1 MKHLRCAI
9 YTRKSSEEGLEQ
21 DFNSLDAQR
30 EACEAYI
37 KSQAGEGWRLIRTR
51 YDDGG
56 VSGGTLDRRGLQALL
71 TDIEGGRVDI
81 VVVYKVDRLTRSL
94 TDFAKM
100 VEIFDAHD
108 VSFVCITQ
116 AFNTTTSMGRLTLN
130 VLLSFAQFERE
141 VTAERIRDKIAA
153 SKKKGM
159 WMGGVV
165 PLGYDVE
172 ARKLVINPTEAA
184 TVRKLFRLYLQHGNA
199 RLVKQKADR
208 LGLRTKSRKPNNGSR
223 PGAASFT
230 RGHIYQ
236 LLANAIYVGEIS
248 HKGERYPGEHA
259 PIIDRKT
266 WEAVRAQLE
275 QNAARRRHPANAKEP
290 SLLAGLIYDGEGR
303 PMTPSHANKA
313 GRRYRYYITRQPK
326 GPSPGTEA
334 IWRLP
339 ALTLEEVTLKGIHAF
354 LKDRLR
360 LSETLDLTK
369 LPPDHVK
376 AILSKASHLGDRIRD
391 AGPGEQR
398 QLLLEFVSRI
408 DVQQD
413 RLRMTLCAESLR
425 CRIGHGNDRSQDSGT
440 GTIPLD
446 IPVWLQRRGI
456 EMKFVITDESATT
469 INPDLRLIAT
479 LARAHRWS
487 EELRTG
493 VASSIGDLV
502 ARHGVDQGDVSRC
515 LPLAFLAPDI
525 VEAILQGCQP
535 GELTAAR
542 LKRIRLP
549 LSWVEQRRLLG
560 FNS

>member
-1 MKHLRCAI
+1 MKRLRCAI
-9 YTRKSSEEGLEQ
+9 YTRKSSEEGLDQ
-21 DFNSLDAQR
+21 AFNSLDAQR

-37 KSQAGEGWRLIRTR
+37 KSQAGEGWHLVRTG

-56 VSGGTLDRRGLQALL
+56 VSGGTLERPGLQALL
-71 TDIEGGRVDI
+71 TDIEAGKVN
-81 VVVYKVDRLTRSL
+81 VVVTYKVDRLTRSL
-94 TDFAKM
+94 TDFARL
-100 VEIFDAHD
+100 VEVFDAHG
-108 VSFVCITQ
+108 VSFVSITQ

-165 PLGYDVE
+165 PIGYDVE
-172 ARKLVINPTEAA
+172 ARKLVINPAEAA

-199 RLVKQKADR
+199 RLVKEKSDR
-208 LGLRTKSRKPNNGSR
+208 LGLRTKARKPNNGAR

-236 LLANAIYVGEIS
+236 LLANSIYVGKIY

-266 WEAVRAQLE
+266 WEAVQAQLE
-275 QNAARRRHPANAKEP
+275 RNAARRRHPANAKYL
-290 SLLAGLIYDGEGR
+290 SLLAGLLHDGEGR

-313 GRRYRYYITRQPK
+313 GRRYRYYITRLPK
-326 GPSPGTEA
+326 DPSPGTEA

-339 ALTLEEVTLKGIHAF
+339 APTLEEVTLKGIHAF

-376 AILSKASHLGDRIRD
+376 AILSKASHLGDRICD

-398 QLLLEFVSRI
+398 QLLLELVSRI

-413 RLRMTLCAESLR
+413 RLRMTFCAESLR
-425 CRIGHGNDRSQDSGT
+425 CRIGHGKDQSQASGP
-440 GTIPLD
+440 GTLPLD
-446 IPVWLQRRGI
+446 IPARFRRCGA
-456 EMKFVITDESATT
+456 EMKLVMTDERVSPA
-469 INPDLRLIAT
+469 NPDPRLIAT
-479 LARAHRWS
+479 VARAHLWS

-493 VASSIGDLV
+493 VASSVGDLV
-502 ARHGVDQGDVSRC
+502 TRHGVDQGDVSRC

-525 VEAILQGCQP
+525 VEAILQGRQP
-535 GELTAAR
+535 VELTAAR
-542 LKRIRLP
+542 LKRIRLS
-549 LSWVEQRRLLG
+549 LSWAEQRRLLG
-560 FNS
+560 FES

>member
-1 MKHLRCAI
+1 MKRLRCAI
-9 YTRKSSEEGLEQ
+9 YTRKSSEEGLDQ
-21 DFNSLDAQR
+21 AFSSLDAQR

-56 VSGGTLDRRGLQALL
+56 VSGGTLDRPGLQALL
-71 TDIEGGRVDI
+71 TDIEVGKVN
-81 VVVYKVDRLTRSL
+81 VVVTYKVDRLTRSL
-94 TDFAKM
+94 SDFAKM
-100 VEIFDAHD
+100 VEVFDAHG
-108 VSFVCITQ
+108 VSFVSITQ
-116 AFNTTTSMGRLTLN
+116 QFNTTTSMGRLTLN

-172 ARKLVINPTEAA
+172 ARRLVINPAEAA
-184 TVRKLFRLYLQHGNA
+184 TVRKLFRLYLKHGNA
-199 RLVKQKADR
+199 RLVKEKSDR
-208 LGLRTKSRKPNNGSR
+208 LGLRTKSRKPNSGTR
-223 PGAASFT
+223 PGAAPFT

-236 LLANAIYVGEIS
+236 LLANSIYVGEVS

-259 PIIDRKT
+259 PIIDRET
-266 WEAVRAQLE
+266 WEAVQAQLE
-275 QNAARRRHPANAKEP
+275 RNAAGRHYPANAKEP
-290 SLLAGLIYDGEGR
+290 SLLAGLIHDGEGR

-313 GRRYRYYITRQPK
+313 GRRYRYYITRRPED
-326 GPSPGTEA
+326 PVSGTEA
-334 IWRLP
+334 VWRLP
-339 ALTLEEVTLKGIHAF
+339 APALEEVALKGIHSF

-360 LSETLDLTK
+360 LSEALDFTK

-376 AILSKASHLGDRIRD
+376 AILSKATRLGDRIRD

-398 QLLLEFVSRI
+398 ELLLEFVSRI

-425 CRIGHGNDRSQDSGT
+425 SRIGHGNDQSQDSGT

-446 IPVWLQRRGI
+446 IPVRFRRRGA
-456 EMKFVITDESATT
+456 EMKLVMTDEKASTT
-469 INPDLRLIAT
+469 NPDARLIAT
-479 LARAHRWS
+479 VAQAHRWS

-493 VASSIGDLV
+493 VASSVGDLV
-502 ARHGVDQGDVSRC
+502 TRHGVDQGDVSRC

-525 VEAILQGCQP
+525 VEAILQGRQP
-535 GELTAAR
+535 VELTALR

-549 LSWVEQRRLLG
+549 LSWVEQRHLLG
-560 FNS
+560 FES